1 LNFASVW
8 MLLTGLL
15 GLLSFGGL
23 FFLTGTL
30 SESEAQTEAQAQT
43 SPTPSPTGGTS
54 APTSAAAASTATT
67 VPVAIAA
74 TTAPVAV
81 AATPAPTE
89 TPPPPTP
96 TLPPSPVPTINAP
109 EIQGRV
115 SRESGFEYGAHV
127 GFDITDPDKLTKM
140 QIAGMNW
147 MKIQIRFKPGM
158 NADDYGWQ
166 VQFLHERGIKILWG
180 VVGEKADIFSP
191 GYIEAYSA
199 FVARLAEIGSDAI
212 EVWNE
217 PNIDREWPTGQVSG
231 ESYMR
236 LLRPAYE
243 AIKARN
249 PSTIVISA
257 ATAPTGFFGGCKAEG
272 CDDDVYYQQLA
283 QAGAANYLDCV
294 GAHYNE
300 GVVSPLATTGD
311 PRNPYPTQYLISNTD
326 RAYLPFASSGK
337 PVCYT
342 ELGYLTAEGYDSGL
356 PPGFEWAGGV
366 TVANQAAW
374 LATAA
379 VVLSQTGHVRLMI
392 IWNLDYKDFNPDP
405 HGGFA
410 MIRPDGGCPACDSL
424 GLVKP

>member
-1 LNFASVW
+1 
-8 MLLTGLL
+8 
-15 GLLSFGGL
+15 
-23 FFLTGTL
+23 
-30 SESEAQTEAQAQT
+30 
-43 SPTPSPTGGTS
+43 
-54 APTSAAAASTATT
+54 
-67 VPVAIAA
+67 
-74 TTAPVAV
+74 
-81 AATPAPTE
+81 
-89 TPPPPTP
+89 
-96 TLPPSPVPTINAP
+96 
-109 EIQGRV
+109 
-115 SRESGFEYGAHV
+115 
-127 GFDITDPDKLTKM
+127 
-140 QIAGMNW
+140 
-147 MKIQIRFKPGM
+147 M

-166 VQFLHERGIKILWG
+166 VQFLHERGIKSLGG

-311 PRNPYPTQYLISNTD
+311 PRNPH
-326 RAYLPFASSGK
+326 
-337 PVCYT
+337 PV
-342 ELGYLTAEGYDSGL
+342 SHQQHRPGL
-356 PPGFEWAGGV
+356 F
-366 TVANQAAW
+366 TFCQ
-374 LATAA
+374 
-379 VVLSQTGHVRLMI
+379 
-392 IWNLDYKDFNPDP
+392 
-405 HGGFA
+405 
-410 MIRPDGGCPACDSL
+410 
-424 GLVKP
+424 